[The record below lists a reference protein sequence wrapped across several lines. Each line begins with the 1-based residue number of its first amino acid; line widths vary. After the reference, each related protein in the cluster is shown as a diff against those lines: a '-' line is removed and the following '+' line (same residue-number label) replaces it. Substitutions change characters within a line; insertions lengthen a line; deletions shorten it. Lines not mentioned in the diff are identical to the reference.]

1 MANQEPSESTITVI
15 KNSFGILSAPDRKK
29 LKFITVIQA
38 GLSILDLVGVA
49 LIGVLA
55 AIAVNGISS
64 REAGER
70 TGKLLSVLNLD
81 NSSIQTQVALLAGIA
96 SFFLIGKTIFTA
108 LLSRRIAYF
117 LSAKGAYITSDM
129 NRKVLSEDLELIT
142 GHSSMN
148 LLYALTSGVQAIT
161 SGIVASVVVIVAD
174 VSMLL
179 VIFAGLVFVDP
190 LVALM
195 ALILFGGIGYTLYL
209 LQQKRAL
216 ALGLESADLHVK
228 SSRLMVEELSAFREI
243 FVRDKIGHYE
253 KSVTESRR
261 NLSQNIAEMSFLP
274 SISKYVMEIST
285 VLCMMLIAGVQF
297 VRTDAS
303 HAVATLALFLAASS
317 RFIPAVL
324 RIQQLALTIQNSVG
338 SARPTLDLYQKL
350 SKVNLKS
357 ETLNFTPTDFS
368 RNSIELRNVTFQYRN
383 NNNFALQ
390 NINLTVKQGEF
401 IAFVGPSGAG
411 KSTLVD
417 LLLGLLTPSS
427 GTVTILG
434 SSTRSAIK
442 QYPGLIGYVPQNV
455 YLKHGSIS
463 ENVAL
468 GYAVDEIDAIAVSRA
483 LSQAQLSEFVSS
495 LDIKESTIVSEDGKS
510 LSGGQKQR
518 LGIARAL
525 YTDPKILVLDEA
537 TSALD
542 GTTESE
548 IASEILKLREM
559 KTVIVIAHRLS
570 TIRMADVIYYIDK
583 GKIVDHGDFNEL
595 KSRIPE
601 FAKQANLMGL

>member
-117 LSAKGAYITSDM
+117 LSAKGAYITSEM

-338 SARPTLDLYQKL
+338 SARPTLELYQKL

-357 ETLNFTPTDFS
+357 ETLNFTTTDFS

-390 NINLTVKQGEF
+390 NIDLTVKQGEF
-401 IAFVGPSGAG
+401 VAFVGPSGAG

-483 LSQAQLSEFVSS
+483 LSQAQLSGFVSS
-495 LDIKESTIVSEDGKS
+495 LDNKESTIVSEDGKS

-542 GTTESE
+542 GITESE

-583 GKIVDHGDFNEL
+583 GKIVDYGDFNEL

>member
-1 MANQEPSESTITVI
+1 MATKKPSESTITVI
-15 KNSFGILSAPDRKK
+15 KNSFRILSAPDRKK
-29 LKFITVIQA
+29 LKFITAIQA

-70 TGKLLSVLNLD
+70 TGQLLSVLNLD
-81 NSSIQTQVALLAGIA
+81 NSSIQTQVALLAAIA

-179 VIFAGLVFVDP
+179 VIFAGLVLVDP
-190 LVALM
+190 LVAFM

-216 ALGLESADLHVK
+216 SLGLESADLHVK

-243 FVRDKIGHYE
+243 FVRDKISHYE
-253 KSVTESRR
+253 RSVSESRR

-274 SISKYVMEIST
+274 SISKYIMEVST
-285 VLCMMLIAGVQF
+285 VLCMMLISGVQF

-324 RIQQLALTIQNSVG
+324 RIQQSALTIQNSVG
-338 SARPTLDLYQKL
+338 SAWPTLELYEKL
-350 SKVNLKS
+350 SKVKPNLD
-357 ETLNFTPTDFS
+357 TLNSTPTGFS
-368 RNSIELRNVTFQYRN
+368 ENSIELRNVTFRYRD
-383 NNNFALQ
+383 NNNFTLQ
-390 NINLTVKQGEF
+390 NIDLEVKQGEF
-401 IAFVGPSGAG
+401 VAFVGPSGAG

-417 LLLGLLTPSS
+417 LLLGLLTPSA

-434 SSTRSAIK
+434 SSARAAIK
-442 QYPGLIGYVPQNV
+442 KYPGLIGYVPQNV

-468 GYAVDEIDAIAVSRA
+468 GYSVDEIDSVAVNRA
-483 LSQAQLSEFVSS
+483 L
-495 LDIKESTIVSEDGKS
+495 
-510 LSGGQKQR
+510 
-518 LGIARAL
+518 
-525 YTDPKILVLDEA
+525 
-537 TSALD
+537 
-542 GTTESE
+542 
-548 IASEILKLREM
+548 
-559 KTVIVIAHRLS
+559 
-570 TIRMADVIYYIDK
+570 
-583 GKIVDHGDFNEL
+583 
-595 KSRIPE
+595 
-601 FAKQANLMGL
+601 